1 MNTIDDFFRTM
12 NNWFHL
18 IVGAPLIVFVLIYL
32 EVENGHA
39 GYFGNRALTADVILI
54 TVISG
59 VVIFWGSRQYGKGI
73 KESWKLDKLEDK
85 IALFRKVVLIRAAC
99 YTVAGV
105 LALLWMYLAA
115 HKGFAI
121 IYFVSLFLASINRPD
136 LVTMNNQLRLEGE
149 DQEKVIHKKE

>member
-1 MNTIDDFFRTM
+1 MNTIDEFFRSM

-32 EVENGHA
+32 ELENGHP
-39 GYFGNRALTADVILI
+39 GFFGDRALTADIFII
-54 TVISG
+54 TAISA
-59 VVIFWGSRQYGKGI
+59 VVIFWGSRKYRRGI
-73 KESWKLDKLEDK
+73 KASWNLEELDHKL
-85 IALFRKVVLIRAAC
+85 ALFRNVVLVRATC
-99 YTVAGV
+99 YTIAGV

-136 LVTMNNQLRLEGE
+136 LVTMNNQLRLKGE
-149 DQEKVIHKKE
+149 DMEKVIHKKE